1 MKIAYRI
8 ITPILA
14 VGAVVMGFLLK
25 LFLFTIGGASEEI
38 TSIITLASQFGVAT
52 RYEFSAFEI
61 IKLLLGT
68 DLSGTQAA
76 TDAAT
81 EAATESAS
89 FLAII
94 EPVLPHIIAFIVF
107 FVLTLLMFLAVGVVA
122 AATGKEKTVIAM
134 SVAGLVL
141 CFICIVIGRLAFDKI
156 VGGEIPLTDLVGMFS
171 DSTWVKLLTA
181 VVTVSSATLSA
192 GFYAVFGMYILVI
205 FWSVLTKMLITTP
218 IQTTKKHRRKKPMKR
233 LSAVFNR

>member
-25 LFLFTIGGASEEI
+25 LFLFTIGGLSEEI
-38 TSIITLASQFGVAT
+38 TSLITLASQFGVAT
-52 RYEFSAFEI
+52 KYEFSAFEI

-68 DLSGTQAA
+68 DLSAA
-76 TDAAT
+76 AETAT
-81 EAATESAS
+81 EAATEGTS

-107 FVLTLLMFLAVGVVA
+107 FVLTLLMFLATGVVA
-122 AATGKEKTVIAM
+122 AVTGKENKVMAM
-134 SVAGLVL
+134 SGAGLVL
-141 CFICIVIGRLAFDKI
+141 CFICIIIGKLAFDKI

-171 DSTWVKLLTA
+171 DNTWVKLLTA
-181 VVTVSSATLSA
+181 VVTVSSASLSA

-205 FWSVLTKMLITTP
+205 FWSILTKMLISTP

>member
-8 ITPILA
+8 ITPIFA

-25 LFLFTIGGASEEI
+25 LFLFTIGGATEEI
-38 TSIITLASQFGVAT
+38 TSILTLASQFGVAT
-52 RYEFSAFEI
+52 KYEFSAFEI
-61 IKLLLGT
+61 IKLLLGA
-68 DLSGTQAA
+68 DLSGAA
-76 TDAAT
+76 DAT
-81 EAATESAS
+81 TESAS
-89 FLAII
+89 FLTII

-107 FVLTLLMFLAVGVVA
+107 FVATLILFLATGVVA
-122 AATGKEKTVIAM
+122 AATGKEKKVIAM
-134 SVAGLVL
+134 SCAGLVV
-141 CFICIVIGRLAFDKI
+141 CFICIIIGRLAFDKI

-171 DSTWVKLLTA
+171 DSTWMKLLTA

-205 FWSVLTKMLITTP
+205 LWSILTKMLITTP